1 LNIKN
6 LIKLAQIPLE
16 IPNNIEEL
24 LHKLIEEKQTFINNI
39 ETLKTITNSLVSGKH
54 VVLYGPV
61 GTGKTKLTREIAK
74 IFNADIEI
82 ANVGE
87 NWESPDELIGYK
99 TLSNEEVKLNKG
111 YLLKALEKC
120 YLNIEKELN
129 SPYTLKNSKQACW
142 LILDEMNR
150 GNINRYLSSLITALE
165 PLRNNINQKDLKE
178 IYKISVDTGKEIIEI
193 SIPRRFR
200 IIGTINTFDMN
211 FLYSF
216 ASALEGRRI
225 NFIPVNPPDDINY
238 EIEIIQNIL
247 LNEFPKVN
255 KKVFES
261 LIEKIKFLRESL
273 NNTGLI
279 IGTAIFI
286 DIGRESINYYNL
298 FREEKVFKILDN
310 VSSVILPPIIRKL
323 NINIRNQVIDFLR
336 KNDFSKTTEAIN
348 ILLSDFIE
356 EI

>member
-74 IFNADIEI
+74 IFNVDIEI